1 MRILYTPV
9 GDTDPIRGCYD
20 GGMLHIVRHYNPD
33 MAILVLSKDM
43 EQKEAANHRFT
54 KALKH
59 VKVDLDIKLIHT
71 GLEDV
76 HRIDTLQPFVD
87 HFYEM
92 LSNYPDA
99 EILINLSSGT
109 PQMKLIMSYLSVE
122 HDAVRGIQVDSPQR
136 GSNRSEAAVHDDE
149 DIDIVIENNFDDQDD
164 SENRCHEPQM
174 GYIKRNN
181 IKQTLHTL
189 ISSYKYKEAIS
200 SYHSYKRTFEDGV
213 PNDVLPLLE
222 HAQLR
227 LGLDYDGALQKSRKV
242 GTVSLSSSFTDK
254 KLRKLYEF
262 LMLMEV
268 RLKQGQIEDFV
279 LKTTPFMYELMRYY
293 FTKEFDVNWRQVEKK
308 TSMGPLIDMVAFESQ
323 YPKLYTS
330 WRNNRRPSQ
339 VQDIQLSLYHM
350 LYMLEEQDTVD
361 GSLLKQLKE
370 IRSIEQKI
378 RNKIAHEVVV
388 FTEQDIC
395 SAVDIQSL
403 QSFLH
408 QIKDVFF
415 IITGQAKQNK
425 LIYDTINTYVL
436 DQIQ

>member
-33 MAILVLSKDM
+33 IAILVLSKDM

-59 VKVDLDIKLIHT
+59 VKADLDIKLIHT
-71 GLEDV
+71 GLEAV

-92 LSNYPDA
+92 LAEYPDA

-149 DIDIVIENNFDDQDD
+149 DIDIVIENNFDDQED

-181 IKQTLHTL
+181 IKQSLHTL
-189 ISSYKYKEAIS
+189 ITSYKYKEAINL
-200 SYHSYKRTFEDGV
+200 YESYKKTFNYELD
-213 PNDVLPLLE
+213 NDILLLLE

-227 LGLDYDGALQKSRKV
+227 LELEYKAALDKINRVDG
-242 GTVSLSSSFTDK
+242 VSLISIFTDWK
-254 KLRKLYEF
+254 RIKLHEF
-262 LMLMEV
+262 LMLMEI
-268 RLKQGQIEDFV
+268 RLRQGNIEDFI
-279 LKTTPFMYELMRYY
+279 LKITPFMYELMLYY
-293 FTKEFDVNWRQVEKK
+293 FSTTYHVKWDEFEKW
-308 TSMGPLIDMVAFESQ
+308 TPGGPRTDMVSFKEKFPQ
-323 YPKLYTS
+323 LYSS
-330 WRNNRRPSQ
+330 WYAHTKTPQFNE
-339 VQDIQLSLYHM
+339 IQLSLNHM
-350 LYMLEEQDTVD
+350 LYMLKDQPNVNPL
-361 GSLLKQLKE
+361 LLKQLND
-370 IRSIEQKI
+370 IRHIERKI

-388 FTEQDIC
+388 LTEVEIC
-395 SAVDIQSL
+395 KSVKIKSLQAFLELIQSVFSTIMA
-403 QSFLH
+403 QS
-408 QIKDVFF
+408 
-415 IITGQAKQNK
+415 KQNK

>member
-43 EQKEAANHRFT
+43 EKKEAANHRFT

-59 VKVDLDIKLIHT
+59 VKADLDITLIHT

-136 GSNRSEAAVHDDE
+136 GSNRSEPAVNDDE
-149 DIDIVIENNFDDQDD
+149 NIEIVIENNFDDQDD

-181 IKQTLHTL
+181 IKQSLHTL
-189 ISSYKYKEAIS
+189 ITSYKYKEAIS

-242 GTVSLSSSFTDK
+242 GTVSLSSSFTDR

-268 RLKQGQIEDFV
+268 RLKQDQIEDFV

-308 TSMGPLIDMVAFESQ
+308 TSMGTLIDMVAFESQ

-425 LIYDTINTYVL
+425 LIYDVINQYVL
-436 DQIQ
+436 EQIQ

>member
-20 GGMLHIVRHYNPD
+20 GAMLHIVRHYNPD
-33 MAILVLSKDM
+33 MAILVLSKEM
-43 EQKEAANHRFT
+43 EQKEVANHRFT

-59 VKVDLDIKLIHT
+59 VKADLDIKLIHT
-71 GLEDV
+71 GLEEV

-92 LSNYPDA
+92 VSEYPDA

-136 GSNRSEAAVHDDE
+136 GSNRSEPAVNDDE
-149 DIDIVIENNFDDQDD
+149 DIEIVIENNFDDQAD

-181 IKQTLHTL
+181 IKQSIHTL
-189 ISSYKYKEAIS
+189 IASYKYKEAIS
-200 SYHSYKRTFEDGV
+200 AYHSYKRSFEDGV
-213 PNDVLPLLE
+213 ANDVLPLLE

-227 LGLDYDGALQKSRKV
+227 LGLDYDGALKKSRKV
-242 GTVSLSSSFTDK
+242 GSISLSFLFADK
-254 KLRKLYEF
+254 EVRKLHEF

-268 RLKQGQIEDFV
+268 RLKQGQIEDFI

-293 FTKEFDVNWRQVEKK
+293 FTKELHVNWRQIEKK
-308 TSMGPLIDMVAFESQ
+308 TSKGIRLDMVVFEKQ
-323 YPKLYTS
+323 YPKLYKS
-330 WRNNRRPSQ
+330 WKANTHTPFLQ
-339 VQDIQLSLYHM
+339 EVQLSFYHM
-350 LYMLEEQDTVD
+350 LHMLEEQDIVD
-361 GSLLKQLKE
+361 SLLLKQLKE
-370 IRSIEQKI
+370 IRRIEQKI
-378 RNKIAHEVVV
+378 RNKMAHEVVV

-395 SAVDIQSL
+395 KAAEIQSL
-403 QSFLH
+403 QSFFH
-408 QIKDVFF
+408 QIKGVFF

-425 LIYDTINTYVL
+425 LIYDVINQYVL
-436 DQIQ
+436 EQIQ

>member
-33 MAILVLSKDM
+33 IAILVLSKDM
-43 EQKEAANHRFT
+43 EKKEAANHRFT

-59 VKVDLDIKLIHT
+59 VKADLDITLIHT

-136 GSNRSEAAVHDDE
+136 GSNRSEPAVNDDE
-149 DIDIVIENNFDDQDD
+149 NIEIVIENNFDDQDD

-181 IKQTLHTL
+181 IKQSLHTL
-189 ISSYKYKEAIS
+189 ITSYKYKEAIS
-200 SYHSYKRTFEDGV
+200 FYHSYKRTFEDGV

-242 GTVSLSSSFTDK
+242 GTVSLSSSFTDR

-268 RLKQGQIEDFV
+268 RLKQDQIEDFV

-308 TSMGPLIDMVAFESQ
+308 TSMGTLIDMVAFESQ

-425 LIYDTINTYVL
+425 LIYDVINQYVL
-436 DQIQ
+436 EQIQ

>member
-59 VKVDLDIKLIHT
+59 VKADLDIKLIHT

-87 HFYEM
+87 HFYEI

-122 HDAVRGIQVDSPQR
+122 HDAVRGIQVDSPQG
-136 GSNRSEAAVHDDE
+136 GSNRSEPAVNDDE
-149 DIDIVIENNFDDQDD
+149 DIEIVIENNFDDQDD

-181 IKQTLHTL
+181 IKQSLYTL
-189 ISSYKYKEAIS
+189 ITSYKYKEAIS

-213 PNDVLPLLE
+213 ANDVLPLLE

-227 LGLDYDGALQKSRKV
+227 LGLNYDDALQKARKV
-242 GTVSLSSSFTDK
+242 GPTSLSSLFTDK
-254 KLRKLYEF
+254 ELRKLHEF

-293 FTKEFDVNWRQVEKK
+293 FTKILGVNWRQVEKK
-308 TSMGPLIDMVAFESQ
+308 TSMGTRLDMVLFEGQ
-323 YPKLYTS
+323 YPKLYQS
-330 WRNNRRPSQ
+330 WKNNTRTPQ

-350 LYMLEEQDTVD
+350 LHMLENQDTVD
-361 GSLLKQLKE
+361 SSLLKQLKE

-378 RNKIAHEVVV
+378 RNKMAHEVVV

-395 SAVDIQSL
+395 NAVEIQSL

-415 IITGQAKQNK
+415 VITGETKQNK
-425 LIYDTINTYVL
+425 LIYDTINAYVL

>member
-33 MAILVLSKDM
+33 IAILVLSKDM
-43 EQKEAANHRFT
+43 EKKEAANHRFT

-59 VKVDLDIKLIHT
+59 VKADLDITLIYT

-136 GSNRSEAAVHDDE
+136 GSNRSEPAVNDDE
-149 DIDIVIENNFDDQDD
+149 NIEIVIENNFDDQDD

-242 GTVSLSSSFTDK
+242 GTVSLSSSFIDR

-268 RLKQGQIEDFV
+268 RLKQDQIEDFV

-308 TSMGPLIDMVAFESQ
+308 TSMGTLIDMVAFESQ

-330 WRNNRRPSQ
+330 WRNNRKPSQ

-395 SAVDIQSL
+395 STVDIQSL

-425 LIYDTINTYVL
+425 LIYDVINQYVL
-436 DQIQ
+436 EQIQ

>member
-33 MAILVLSKDM
+33 IAILVLSKDM

-59 VKVDLDIKLIHT
+59 VKADLDIKLIHT

-92 LSNYPDA
+92 LSEYPDA

-136 GSNRSEAAVHDDE
+136 GSNRSEPAVNDNE
-149 DIDIVIENNFDDQDD
+149 DIDIIIENNFDDQED

-181 IKQTLHTL
+181 IKQSLHTL
-189 ISSYKYKEAIS
+189 ITSYKYKEAIS
-200 SYHSYKRTFEDGV
+200 SYHSYKRTFESDV
-213 PNDVLPLLE
+213 VNDVLPLLE

-227 LGLDYDGALQKSRKV
+227 LGLNYDDALQKARKV
-242 GTVSLSSSFTDK
+242 GPTSLSSLFTDK
-254 KLRKLYEF
+254 ELRKLHEF

-268 RLKQGQIEDFV
+268 RLKQGQIEDFI

-293 FTKEFDVNWRQVEKK
+293 FTKEFHVNWRQVEKK
-308 TSMGPLIDMVAFESQ
+308 TSMGISLDMVAFESQ

-330 WRNNRRPSQ
+330 WKSNTNKPYRQ
-339 VQDIQLSLYHM
+339 ELQLSFYHM
-350 LYMLEEQDTVD
+350 LHMLEDQDTVD
-361 GSLLKQLKE
+361 TSLLKQLKE
-370 IRSIEQKI
+370 IRRIEKKFAIKWLMRLLYLQ
-378 RNKIAHEVVV
+378 NKIFVVLQR
-388 FTEQDIC
+388 FNHCNLSYIRLRM
-395 SAVDIQSL
+395 SSL
-403 QSFLH
+403 LLLD
-408 QIKDVFF
+408 K
-415 IITGQAKQNK
+415 KNR
-425 LIYDTINTYVL
+425 IN
-436 DQIQ
+436 

>member
-59 VKVDLDIKLIHT
+59 VKADLDIKLIDT

-122 HDAVRGIQVDSPQR
+122 HDAVRGIQVDSPQG
-136 GSNRSEAAVHDDE
+136 GSNRSEPAVNDDE
-149 DIDIVIENNFDDQDD
+149 DIEIVIDNNFDDQDD

-181 IKQTLHTL
+181 IKQSLYTL
-189 ISSYKYKEAIS
+189 IASYKYKEAIS

-213 PNDVLPLLE
+213 ANDVLPLLE

-227 LGLDYDGALQKSRKV
+227 LGLDYDSALKKARKV
-242 GTVSLSSSFTDK
+242 GSISLSSIFDDK
-254 KLRKLYEF
+254 ELRKLHEF

-293 FTKEFDVNWRQVEKK
+293 FAKILGVNWRQVEKK
-308 TSMGPLIDMVAFESQ
+308 TSMGTRLDMVLFEGQ
-323 YPKLYTS
+323 YPKLYQS
-330 WRNNRRPSQ
+330 WKNNTRTPQ

-350 LYMLEEQDTVD
+350 LHMLEDQDSND
-361 GSLLKQLKE
+361 SSLLKQLKE

-378 RNKIAHEVVV
+378 RNKMAHEVVV

-395 SAVDIQSL
+395 NAVEIQSL

-415 IITGQAKQNK
+415 VITGETKQNK
-425 LIYDTINTYVL
+425 LIYDTINAYVL

>member
-20 GGMLHIVRHYNPD
+20 GAMLHIVRHYNPD
-33 MAILVLSKDM
+33 IAILVLSKDM
-43 EQKEAANHRFT
+43 EKKEATNHRFT

-59 VKVDLDIKLIHT
+59 VKADLDITLIHT

-136 GSNRSEAAVHDDE
+136 GSNRSEPAVNDDE
-149 DIDIVIENNFDDQDD
+149 NIEIVIENNFDDQED

-181 IKQTLHTL
+181 IKQSLHTL
-189 ISSYKYKEAIS
+189 ITSYKYKEAII
-200 SYHSYKRTFEDGV
+200 SYHSYKRTFETGV
-213 PNDVLPLLE
+213 ANDVLTLLE

-227 LGLDYDGALQKSRKV
+227 LGLDYDGALQKVRKV
-242 GTVSLSSSFTDK
+242 GSTSLSSLFTDREP
-254 KLRKLYEF
+254 RKLYEF

-268 RLKQGQIEDFV
+268 RLKQGQVEDFI
-279 LKTTPFMYELMRYY
+279 LKITPFMYDLMRYY
-293 FTKEFDVNWRQVEKK
+293 FYKAFRVNWRQVEKK
-308 TSMGPLIDMVAFESQ
+308 TPMGTRLDMLAFENQ
-323 YPKLYTS
+323 YPELYKS
-330 WRNNRRPSQ
+330 WRANTKTPQ
-339 VQDIQLSLYHM
+339 MQDIQLSLYHM
-350 LYMLEEQDTVD
+350 LHMLEDLDTVD
-361 GSLLKQLKE
+361 NSLLEQLKE
-370 IRSIEQKI
+370 IRSIE
-378 RNKIAHEVVV
+378 
-388 FTEQDIC
+388 
-395 SAVDIQSL
+395 
-403 QSFLH
+403 
-408 QIKDVFF
+408 
-415 IITGQAKQNK
+415 
-425 LIYDTINTYVL
+425 
-436 DQIQ
+436 

>member
-33 MAILVLSKDM
+33 IAILVLSKDM
-43 EQKEAANHRFT
+43 EKKEAANHRFT

-59 VKVDLDIKLIHT
+59 VKADLDIKLIHT

-76 HRIDTLQPFVD
+76 HRIDTLQPFID

-92 LSNYPDA
+92 LSEYPDA

-136 GSNRSEAAVHDDE
+136 GSNRSEPAVNDNE
-149 DIDIVIENNFDDQDD
+149 DIDIIIENNFDDQED

-181 IKQTLHTL
+181 IKQSLHTL
-189 ISSYKYKEAIS
+189 ITSYKYKEAINL
-200 SYHSYKRTFEDGV
+200 YESYKKTFNYELD
-213 PNDVLPLLE
+213 NDILLLLE

-227 LGLDYDGALQKSRKV
+227 LELEYKAALDKINRVDG
-242 GTVSLSSSFTDK
+242 VSLISIFTDWK
-254 KLRKLYEF
+254 RIKLHEF
-262 LMLMEV
+262 LMLMEI
-268 RLKQGQIEDFV
+268 RLRQGNIEDFI
-279 LKTTPFMYELMRYY
+279 LKITPFMYELMLYY
-293 FTKEFDVNWRQVEKK
+293 FSTTYHVKWDEFEKW
-308 TSMGPLIDMVAFESQ
+308 TPGGPRTDMVSFKEKHPQ
-323 YPKLYTS
+323 LYSS
-330 WRNNRRPSQ
+330 WYAHTKTPQFNE
-339 VQDIQLSLYHM
+339 IQLSLNHM
-350 LYMLEEQDTVD
+350 LYMLKDQPNVNPL
-361 GSLLKQLKE
+361 LLKQLND
-370 IRSIEQKI
+370 IRHIERKI

-388 FTEQDIC
+388 LTEVEIC
-395 SAVDIQSL
+395 KSVKIKSLQAFLELIQSVFSTIMA
-403 QSFLH
+403 QS
-408 QIKDVFF
+408 
-415 IITGQAKQNK
+415 KQNK
-425 LIYDTINTYVL
+425 LIYDIINKYVL

>member
-59 VKVDLDIKLIHT
+59 VKADLDIKLIHT

-87 HFYEM
+87 HFYEI

-109 PQMKLIMSYLSVE
+109 PQIKLIMSYLSVE
-122 HDAVRGIQVDSPQR
+122 YDAVRGIQVDSPQR
-136 GSNRSEAAVHDDE
+136 GSNRSEPAVNDNE
-149 DIDIVIENNFDDQDD
+149 DIDIIIENNFDDQED

-181 IKQTLHTL
+181 IKQSLHTL
-189 ISSYKYKEAIS
+189 ITSYKYKEAIS
-200 SYHSYKRTFEDGV
+200 LYESYQKTFNYELD
-213 PNDVLPLLE
+213 NDILPLLE

-227 LGLDYDGALQKSRKV
+227 LELEYKAALDKINRVDGL
-242 GTVSLSSSFTDK
+242 SLISIFTDWK
-254 KLRKLYEF
+254 RIKLHEF

-268 RLKQGQIEDFV
+268 RLRQGNIEDFI
-279 LKTTPFMYELMRYY
+279 LKITPFMYELTRYY
-293 FTKEFDVNWRQVEKK
+293 FTKELDVNWRQVEKK
-308 TSMGPLIDMVAFESQ
+308 TSKGVRLDMVAFKNQ
-323 YPKLYTS
+323 YPKLYES
-330 WRNNRRPSQ
+330 WQENSDTPYLQELQ
-339 VQDIQLSLYHM
+339 VSFYHM
-350 LYMLEEQDTVD
+350 LHMLENQPNVNPL
-361 GSLLKQLKE
+361 LLKQLND
-370 IRSIEQKI
+370 IRHIERKI

-388 FTEQDIC
+388 LTEVEIC
-395 SAVDIQSL
+395 KSVKIKSLQAFLELIQSVFSTIMA
-403 QSFLH
+403 QS
-408 QIKDVFF
+408 
-415 IITGQAKQNK
+415 KQNN
-425 LIYDTINTYVL
+425 LIYDTINKYVL

>member
-43 EQKEAANHRFT
+43 EQKEASDSRFS

-59 VKVDLDIKLIHT
+59 VKADLDIKLIHT

-92 LSNYPDA
+92 LSKYPDA

-122 HDAVRGIQVDSPQR
+122 HDAVRGIQVDSPQG
-136 GSNRSEAAVHDDE
+136 GSNRSEPAVNDDE
-149 DIDIVIENNFDDQDD
+149 DIEIIIENNLDDQEGT
-164 SENRCHEPQM
+164 ENRCHEPQM

-181 IKQTLHTL
+181 LKQSLHTL
-189 ISSYKYKEAIS
+189 INSYKYKEAIS
-200 SYHSYKRTFEDGV
+200 LYHGYKRTFKDGV
-213 PNDVLPLLE
+213 VIDVLPLLE

-227 LGLDYDGALQKSRKV
+227 LGLDYDSALQKSRKV
-242 GTVSLSSSFTDK
+242 GSINLSSIFTDK
-254 KLRKLYEF
+254 VLRKLHEF

-293 FTKEFDVNWRQVEKK
+293 FTKELNVNWRQVEKK
-308 TSMGPLIDMVAFESQ
+308 TSKGMRLDMVAFKNQ
-323 YPKLYTS
+323 YPKLYES
-330 WRNNRRPSQ
+330 WQENSDTPYLQELQ
-339 VQDIQLSLYHM
+339 VSFYHM
-350 LYMLEEQDTVD
+350 LHMLEDYDTVD
-361 GSLLKQLKE
+361 SSLLKQLKE
-370 IRSIEQKI
+370 IRRIEKKI
-378 RNKIAHEVVV
+378 RNKMAHEVVV

-395 SAVDIQSL
+395 SAAEIQSL

-415 IITGQAKQNK
+415 IITGQEKQNK

-436 DQIQ
+436 EQIQ

>member
-59 VKVDLDIKLIHT
+59 VKADLDIKIIHT

-76 HRIDTLQPFVD
+76 HRIDVLQPFVD
-87 HFYEM
+87 HFYET
-92 LSNYPDA
+92 LSTYPDA

-136 GSNRSEAAVHDDE
+136 GSNRSEPAVNDDE
-149 DIDIVIENNFDDQDD
+149 DIELVIENNFDDQED

-181 IKQTLHTL
+181 IKQSLHTL
-189 ISSYKYKEAIS
+189 ITSYKYKEAIS
-200 SYHSYKRTFEDGV
+200 SYHSYKRTFESDV
-213 PNDVLPLLE
+213 VNDVLPLLE

-227 LGLDYDGALQKSRKV
+227 LGLNYDDALQKARKV
-242 GTVSLSSSFTDK
+242 GSTSLSSLFTDK
-254 KLRKLYEF
+254 ELRKLHEF

-268 RLKQGQIEDFV
+268 RLKQGQIEDFI

-293 FTKEFDVNWRQVEKK
+293 FTKEFHVNWRQVEKK
-308 TSMGPLIDMVAFESQ
+308 TSMGISLDMVAFESQ

-330 WRNNRRPSQ
+330 WKSNTNKPYRQ
-339 VQDIQLSLYHM
+339 ELQLSFYHM
-350 LYMLEEQDTVD
+350 LHMLEDQDTVD
-361 GSLLKQLKE
+361 TSLLKQLKE
-370 IRSIEQKI
+370 IRRIEKKI
-378 RNKIAHEVVV
+378 RNKMAHEVVV

-395 SAVDIQSL
+395 SAAEIQSL

-415 IITGQAKQNK
+415 IITGREKQNK

-436 DQIQ
+436 EQIQ

>member
-33 MAILVLSKDM
+33 MAILILSKDM
-43 EQKEAANHRFT
+43 EQKEESNRRFS

-59 VKVDLDIKLIHT
+59 VKADLDIKLIYT

-92 LSNYPDA
+92 LSEYPDA

-136 GSNRSEAAVHDDE
+136 GSNRSEPAVNDDE
-149 DIDIVIENNFDDQDD
+149 DIEIVIENNFDDQDD

-181 IKQTLHTL
+181 IKQSLHTL
-189 ISSYKYKEAIS
+189 ITSYKYKEAIS
-200 SYHSYKRTFEDGV
+200 LYESYQKTFNYELE
-213 PNDVLPLLE
+213 NDILPLLE

-227 LGLDYDGALQKSRKV
+227 LELEYKAALDKINRVDGL
-242 GTVSLSSSFTDK
+242 SLISIFTDWK
-254 KLRKLYEF
+254 RIKLHEF

-268 RLKQGQIEDFV
+268 RLRQGNIEDFI
-279 LKTTPFMYELMRYY
+279 LKITPFMYELMLYY
-293 FTKEFDVNWRQVEKK
+293 FSMTYHVKWDEFKK
-308 TSMGPLIDMVAFESQ
+308 WTPGGPRTDMVSFKEKHPQ
-323 YPKLYTS
+323 LYSS
-330 WRNNRRPSQ
+330 WYAHTKTPQFNE
-339 VQDIQLSLYHM
+339 IQLSLNHM
-350 LYMLEEQDTVD
+350 LHMLEDQPNVNPL
-361 GSLLKQLKE
+361 LLKQLND
-370 IRSIEQKI
+370 IRHIEKKI

-388 FTEQDIC
+388 LTEVEIC
-395 SAVDIQSL
+395 KSVKIKSLQAFLELIQSVFSTIMA
-403 QSFLH
+403 QS
-408 QIKDVFF
+408 
-415 IITGQAKQNK
+415 KQNN
-425 LIYDTINTYVL
+425 LIYDTINKYVL

>member
-59 VKVDLDIKLIHT
+59 VKADLDIKLIHT

-92 LSNYPDA
+92 LSEYPNA

-136 GSNRSEAAVHDDE
+136 GSNRSEPAVNDDE
-149 DIDIVIENNFDDQDD
+149 DIEIVIENNFDDQED

-181 IKQTLHTL
+181 IKQSLHTL
-189 ISSYKYKEAIS
+189 INSYKYKEAIS
-200 SYHSYKRTFEDGV
+200 IYERYKKTFANELD
-213 PNDVLPLLE
+213 NDVLPLLE
-222 HAQLR
+222 HGELR
-227 LGLDYDGALQKSRKV
+227 LELEYKSALEKV
-242 GTVSLSSSFTDK
+242 NRIGDLSLISIFTDWK
-254 KLRKLYEF
+254 RIKLHEF

-268 RLKQGQIEDFV
+268 RLKQGQIEDFI
-279 LKTTPFMYELMRYY
+279 LKITPFMYELMRYY
-293 FTKEFDVNWRQVEKK
+293 FSMVYHVNWAEFEKWTFGGPRTNMETFKEKHPQLYSSWHAHTK
-308 TSMGPLIDMVAFESQ
+308 TPQFNE
-323 YPKLYTS
+323 
-330 WRNNRRPSQ
+330 
-339 VQDIQLSLYHM
+339 IQLSLNHM
-350 LYMLEEQDTVD
+350 LHMLEDQPNVN
-361 GSLLKQLKE
+361 SLLLKQLKD
-370 IRSIEQKI
+370 IRNIERKI

-388 FTEQDIC
+388 LTEVEIC
-395 SAVDIQSL
+395 KSVNIKSL
-403 QSFLH
+403 ESFLELI
-408 QIKDVFF
+408 QAVF
-415 IITGQAKQNK
+415 ITIMKPSKQNK
-425 LIYDTINTYVL
+425 LIYDTINAYVL
-436 DQIQ
+436 EQIQ

>member
-33 MAILVLSKDM
+33 IAILVLSKDM
-43 EQKEAANHRFT
+43 EKKEAANHRFT

-59 VKVDLDIKLIHT
+59 VKADLDITLIYT

-92 LSNYPDA
+92 LSNYPNA

-136 GSNRSEAAVHDDE
+136 GSNRSEPAVNDDE
-149 DIDIVIENNFDDQDD
+149 NIEIVIENNFDDQDD

-242 GTVSLSSSFTDK
+242 GTVSLSSSFTDR

-268 RLKQGQIEDFV
+268 RLKQDQIEDFV

-308 TSMGPLIDMVAFESQ
+308 TSMGTLIDMVAFESQ

-350 LYMLEEQDTVD
+350 LYMLEAQDTVD

-425 LIYDTINTYVL
+425 LIYDVINQYVL
-436 DQIQ
+436 EQIQ

>member
-43 EQKEAANHRFT
+43 EQKEASDSRFS

-59 VKVDLDIKLIHT
+59 VKADLDIKLIYT

-92 LSNYPDA
+92 LSEYPDA

-122 HDAVRGIQVDSPQR
+122 HDAGRGIQVDSPQG
-136 GSNRSEAAVHDDE
+136 GSNRSEPAVNDDE
-149 DIDIVIENNFDDQDD
+149 DIEIVIENNFDDQEDT
-164 SENRCHEPQM
+164 ENRCHEPQM

-181 IKQTLHTL
+181 LKQSLHTL
-189 ISSYKYKEAIS
+189 INSYKYKEAIS
-200 SYHSYKRTFEDGV
+200 LYHGYKRTFKDGV
-213 PNDVLPLLE
+213 VIDVLPFLE

-242 GTVSLSSSFTDK
+242 GSISLSSIFTDK
-254 KLRKLYEF
+254 VLRKLHEF

-268 RLKQGQIEDFV
+268 RLKQGQIEDFI

-293 FTKEFDVNWRQVEKK
+293 FTKILGVNWRQVEKK
-308 TSMGPLIDMVAFESQ
+308 TSMGTRLDMVLFEGQ
-323 YPKLYTS
+323 YPKLYQS
-330 WRNNRRPSQ
+330 WKNNTRTPQ

-350 LYMLEEQDTVD
+350 LHMLENQDAVD
-361 GSLLKQLKE
+361 SSLLKQLKE

-378 RNKIAHEVVV
+378 RNKMAHEIVV

-395 SAVDIQSL
+395 NAVEIQSL

-415 IITGQAKQNK
+415 AITGQAKQNK
-425 LIYDTINTYVL
+425 LIYDTINSYVL

>member
-33 MAILVLSKDM
+33 MAVLVLSKDM
-43 EQKEAANHRFT
+43 EQKEASDSRFS

-59 VKVDLDIKLIHT
+59 VKADLDITLIHT

-87 HFYEM
+87 HFYEL
-92 LSNYPDA
+92 LSEYPDA

-122 HDAVRGIQVDSPQR
+122 HDAVRGIQVDSPQ
-136 GSNRSEAAVHDDE
+136 GSSNRSEPAVNDDE
-149 DIDIVIENNFDDQDD
+149 DIEIVIEINSYDQEDT
-164 SENRCHEPQM
+164 ENRCHEPQM

-181 IKQTLHTL
+181 LKQSLHTL
-189 ISSYKYKEAIS
+189 INSYKYKEAIS
-200 SYHSYKRTFEDGV
+200 LYHGYKRTFKDGV
-213 PNDVLPLLE
+213 VIDVLPFLE

-242 GTVSLSSSFTDK
+242 GPINLSSIFTDK
-254 KLRKLYEF
+254 VLRKLHEF

-268 RLKQGQIEDFV
+268 RLKQGQIEDFI

-293 FTKEFDVNWRQVEKK
+293 FTKEFRVNWRQVEKK
-308 TSMGPLIDMVAFESQ
+308 TSKGVRLDMVAFKNQ
-323 YPKLYTS
+323 YPKLYES
-330 WRNNRRPSQ
+330 WHENSDTPYLQELQ
-339 VQDIQLSLYHM
+339 VSFYHM
-350 LYMLEEQDTVD
+350 LHMLEDYDTVD
-361 GSLLKQLKE
+361 RSLLKQLKE
-370 IRSIEQKI
+370 IRRIEKKI
-378 RNKIAHEVVV
+378 RNKMAHEVVV

-395 SAVDIQSL
+395 SAADIQSL

-415 IITGQAKQNK
+415 IITGQEKQNK

-436 DQIQ
+436 EQIQ

>member
-20 GGMLHIVRHYNPD
+20 GGMLHIVRHFNPD
-33 MAILVLSKDM
+33 MAILVLSKEM
-43 EQKEAANHRFT
+43 EQKEASDSRFS

-59 VKVDLDIKLIHT
+59 VKADLDIKLIYT

-92 LSNYPDA
+92 LSEYPDA

-122 HDAVRGIQVDSPQR
+122 HDAVRGIQVDSPQG
-136 GSNRSEAAVHDDE
+136 GSNRSEPAVNDDE
-149 DIDIVIENNFDDQDD
+149 DIEIVIENNFDDQGDA
-164 SENRCHEPQM
+164 ENRCHEPQM

-181 IKQTLHTL
+181 LKQSLHTL
-189 ISSYKYKEAIS
+189 INSYKYKEAIS
-200 SYHSYKRTFEDGV
+200 FYHGYKRTFKDGV
-213 PNDVLPLLE
+213 VIDVLPLLE

-227 LGLDYDGALQKSRKV
+227 LGLDYDGALQKCRKV
-242 GTVSLSSSFTDK
+242 GSVNLSSIFTDK
-254 KLRKLYEF
+254 VLRKLHEF

-268 RLKQGQIEDFV
+268 RLKQGQIEDFI

-293 FTKEFDVNWRQVEKK
+293 FTKEFHVNWRQVEKK
-308 TSMGPLIDMVAFESQ
+308 TSKGVRLDMVAFKNQ
-323 YPKLYTS
+323 YPKLYES
-330 WRNNRRPSQ
+330 WQENSDTPYLQELQ
-339 VQDIQLSLYHM
+339 VSFYHM
-350 LYMLEEQDTVD
+350 LHMLEDYDTVD
-361 GSLLKQLKE
+361 SSLLKQLKE
-370 IRSIEQKI
+370 IRRIEKKI
-378 RNKIAHEVVV
+378 RNKMAHEVVV

-395 SAVDIQSL
+395 SAAEIQSL

-415 IITGQAKQNK
+415 IITGQEKQNK

-436 DQIQ
+436 EQIQ

>member
-43 EQKEAANHRFT
+43 EQKEASDSRFS

-59 VKVDLDIKLIHT
+59 VKADLDIKLIYT

-92 LSNYPDA
+92 LSEYPDA

-122 HDAVRGIQVDSPQR
+122 HDAVRGIQVDSPQG
-136 GSNRSEAAVHDDE
+136 GSNRSEPAVNDDE
-149 DIDIVIENNFDDQDD
+149 DIEIVIENNFDDQEDT
-164 SENRCHEPQM
+164 ENRCHEPQM

-181 IKQTLHTL
+181 LKQSLHTL
-189 ISSYKYKEAIS
+189 INSYKYKEAIS
-200 SYHSYKRTFEDGV
+200 LYEHYKKTFTDELD
-213 PNDVLPLLE
+213 NDILALLE
-222 HAQLR
+222 HGKLR
-227 LGLDYDGALQKSRKV
+227 LELEYKLALEKINRVGDLSLKSV
-242 GTVSLSSSFTDK
+242 FTDWK
-254 KLRKLYEF
+254 RIKLHEF

-268 RLKQGQIEDFV
+268 RLKQGQIEDFI
-279 LKTTPFMYELMRYY
+279 LKITPFMYELMLYY
-293 FTKEFDVNWRQVEKK
+293 FSTTYHVKWDEFEKW
-308 TSMGPLIDMVAFESQ
+308 TPGGPRTDMVSFKEKHPQ
-323 YPKLYTS
+323 LYSS
-330 WRNNRRPSQ
+330 WYAHTKTPQFNE
-339 VQDIQLSLYHM
+339 IQLSLNHM
-350 LYMLEEQDTVD
+350 LHMLEDQPNVNPL
-361 GSLLKQLKE
+361 LLKQLND
-370 IRSIEQKI
+370 IRHIERKI

-388 FTEQDIC
+388 LTEVEIC
-395 SAVDIQSL
+395 KSVSIKSL
-403 QSFLH
+403 QSFLELI
-408 QIKDVFF
+408 QTVFST
-415 IITGQAKQNK
+415 IMKPSKQNE

-436 DQIQ
+436 EQIQ

>member
-43 EQKEAANHRFT
+43 EQKEASDSRFS

-59 VKVDLDIKLIHT
+59 VKADLDIKLIYT

-92 LSNYPDA
+92 LSEYPDA

-122 HDAVRGIQVDSPQR
+122 HDAGRGIQVDSPQG
-136 GSNRSEAAVHDDE
+136 GSNRSEPAVNDDE
-149 DIDIVIENNFDDQDD
+149 DIEIVIENNFDDQEDT
-164 SENRCHEPQM
+164 ENRCHEPQM

-181 IKQTLHTL
+181 LKQSLHTL
-189 ISSYKYKEAIS
+189 INSYKYKEAIS
-200 SYHSYKRTFEDGV
+200 LYEHYKKTFTDELD
-213 PNDVLPLLE
+213 NDILALLE
-222 HAQLR
+222 HGKLR
-227 LGLDYDGALQKSRKV
+227 LELEYKLALEKINRVGDLSLKSV
-242 GTVSLSSSFTDK
+242 FTDWK
-254 KLRKLYEF
+254 RIKLHEF

-268 RLKQGQIEDFV
+268 RLKQGQIEDFI
-279 LKTTPFMYELMRYY
+279 LKITPFMYELMLYY
-293 FTKEFDVNWRQVEKK
+293 FSTTYHVKWDEFEKW
-308 TSMGPLIDMVAFESQ
+308 TPGGPRTDMVSFKEKHPQ
-323 YPKLYTS
+323 LYSS
-330 WRNNRRPSQ
+330 WYAHTKTPQFNE
-339 VQDIQLSLYHM
+339 IQLSLNHM
-350 LYMLEEQDTVD
+350 LHMLEDQPNVNPL
-361 GSLLKQLKE
+361 LLKQLND
-370 IRSIEQKI
+370 IRHIERKI

-388 FTEQDIC
+388 LTEVEIC
-395 SAVDIQSL
+395 KSVSIKSL
-403 QSFLH
+403 QSFLELI
-408 QIKDVFF
+408 QTVFST
-415 IITGQAKQNK
+415 IMKPSKQNE

-436 DQIQ
+436 EQIQ

>member
-33 MAILVLSKDM
+33 MAILILSKEM
-43 EQKEAANHRFT
+43 EQKEASDSRFS

-59 VKVDLDIKLIHT
+59 VKSDLHIKLVRT
-71 GLEDV
+71 GLKEVHHIDV
-76 HRIDTLQPFVD
+76 LQPFIN

-92 LSNYPDA
+92 LSEYPDA

-136 GSNRSEAAVHDDE
+136 GSNRLEPAVNDDE
-149 DIDIVIENNFDDQDD
+149 DIEIVIENNFDDQED

-189 ISSYKYKEAIS
+189 ITSYKYKEAIS

-213 PNDVLPLLE
+213 ANDVLPLLE

-227 LGLDYDGALQKSRKV
+227 LGLNYDDALQKARKV
-242 GTVSLSSSFTDK
+242 GPTSLSSLFTDK
-254 KLRKLYEF
+254 ELRKLHEF

-268 RLKQGQIEDFV
+268 RLKQGHIEDFV

-293 FTKEFDVNWRQVEKK
+293 FTKELDVNWRQVEKK
-308 TSMGPLIDMVAFESQ
+308 TSKGVRLDMVAFKNQ
-323 YPKLYTS
+323 YPKLYES
-330 WRNNRRPSQ
+330 WQENSDTPHLQELQ
-339 VQDIQLSLYHM
+339 VSFYHM
-350 LYMLEEQDTVD
+350 LHMLEDYDTVD
-361 GSLLKQLKE
+361 SSLLKHLKE
-370 IRSIEQKI
+370 IRRIERKI

-395 SAVDIQSL
+395 SAAEIQSL
-403 QSFLH
+403 QFFLH

-415 IITGQAKQNK
+415 IIARQEKQNK
-425 LIYDTINTYVL
+425 LIYDTINKYVL